1 MENDVHRDP
10 ACAPSVPGA
19 SVSAPRRLRP
29 CALAPPGRILVIDDE
44 RSFVQGLAQL
54 LRRDG
59 YTVDTAENGL
69 AALTQLQAHR
79 YDVLVCDV
87 RMPALNG
94 PDLYARVLGQY
105 ASLSQRVIFLTGD
118 TLGPTREPSSPRA
131 PSRGSPSR
139 VRRRP
144 SGVSSSRSWTPEHHT
159 PPGSR
164 QRRMHRLCPNRDHTA
179 CPCARRSGHEAA
191 MTYHVYRVPPRR
203 LRRSR
208 GRG

>member
-1 MENDVHRDP
+1 
-10 ACAPSVPGA
+10 
-19 SVSAPRRLRP
+19 
-29 CALAPPGRILVIDDE
+29 LVIDDE

-118 TLGPTREPSSPRA
+118 TLGADTRAFLATCAQPWLPKPCTAAAIRRVIQQVLDAGAPHPARQQAEKDAPTLP
-131 PSRGSPSR
+131 
-139 VRRRP
+139 
-144 SGVSSSRSWTPEHHT
+144 
-159 PPGSR
+159 
-164 QRRMHRLCPNRDHTA
+164 Q
-179 CPCARRSGHEAA
+179 
-191 MTYHVYRVPPRR
+191 
-203 LRRSR
+203 
-208 GRG
+208 